1 MTIKEYLSSRNKC
14 GELNEEP
21 FRVLISELSES
32 NPTKEEVIE
41 AMTLF
46 LKELGKIYTNGFEAC
61 ISELDKVDANFLS
74 SNKPSHLK

>member
-1 MTIKEYLSSRNKC
+1 MTVREYLSSKNKC

-21 FRVLISELSES
+21 FKELLYDLSES
-32 NPTKEEVIE
+32 NPTKEEVVE
-41 AMTLF
+41 AMAFF
-46 LKELGKIYTNGFEAC
+46 LKELGKTYTRGFNDC

>member
-21 FRVLISELSES
+21 FKELLSDLRES
-32 NPTKEEVIE
+32 NPTKEEVVE

-61 ISELDKVDANFLS
+61 VSELDKIDANFLS
-74 SNKPSHLK
+74 RNKPSHLK

>member
-1 MTIKEYLSSRNKC
+1 MTIKEYLSSKNKC

-21 FRVLISELSES
+21 FKVLISELSES
-32 NPTKEEVIE
+32 NPTKEEVVE

-74 SNKPSHLK
+74 RRKPPHLK